1 MNQVNLLNLEKK
13 NTERQ
18 RIPLWLFL
26 MVIWF
31 SQGKGGVSA
40 ISYLMD
46 VKGMNYY
53 EAVKYVDKCIRD
65 SPPVYRVNKCSKKN
79 DGIFRLPPVSKDNKK
94 TSRNTVIK

>member
-18 RIPLWLFL
+18 RIPLWLSLMESGYGFL
-26 MVIWF
+26 KE
-31 SQGKGGVSA
+31 KGGVSA

-53 EAVKYVDKCIRD
+53 EAVNMLINV
-65 SPPVYRVNKCSKKN
+65 
-79 DGIFRLPPVSKDNKK
+79 
-94 TSRNTVIK
+94 